1 MTRHATRMWATY
13 AWQDHHVT
21 IVQQWHDP
29 YGRPMVRIQLATD
42 EDQATGLPET
52 EFLQHAH
59 PTPQSPR
66 PEDASP

>member
-1 MTRHATRMWATY
+1 MTPHATRMWATHT
-13 AWQDHHVT
+13 WQGHQVT

-52 EFLQHAH
+52 EFLQQA
-59 PTPQSPR
+59 Q
-66 PEDASP
+66 PEDPPP